1 MRPTPRQVRELEP
14 LLAALRDARFSRGLH
29 CPHCCDARTSSPAD
43 SRPPSIQRW
52 GTFSG
57 RQRYRCGAC
66 RRTFSDLTATPAAYA
81 KKLALWPAYSRCMA
95 QGWSVRRSAARV
107 KIHPSTAFRWRHALL
122 DRLRVVDAER
132 VSGGWVELS
141 TLRMPYSEKGQRTL
155 DRPPRR
161 CRERPDTAPFL
172 GRDGVNVVVACDR
185 MGRVIAAVTGKS
197 PVRRPTRLELE
208 RALAGR
214 VRGRVIVTARDGQF
228 GAAGFFAIHRG
239 GSFHDARPVARD
251 RAGRLAHVDTAFAY
265 GLRLETWLERFRGVA
280 TKYLPNYLAWHCAV
294 DRALRRGP
302 VATMLRWPMA
312 ATTNDPD
319 RRFRRR
325 RQRGGR
331 PKRGPNTSRQQDAD
345 AAGE

>member
-1 MRPTPRQVRELEP
+1 MRPTPRQDRALEP

-29 CPHCCDARTSSPAD
+29 CPHCCAAPTSSPAD
-43 SRPPSIQRW
+43 SRPPTIHRW

-95 QGWSVRRSAARV
+95 QGWSVRRSAACV

-122 DRLRVVDAER
+122 DRLRAVDAER
-132 VSGGWVELS
+132 LSGGWVELS

-172 GRDGVNVVVACDR
+172 GRQDVNVVIACDR
-185 MGRVIAAVTGKS
+185 LGRVIAAVAGIS
-197 PVRRPTRLELE
+197 PVRRPTRLDLE

-214 VRGRVIVTARDGQF
+214 VRGRVIVAARDGRF
-228 GAAGFFAIHRG
+228 GAAGFFASRRG
-239 GSFHDARPVARD
+239 GTVHDARPGAHD

-294 DRALRRGP
+294 DRTLRRGP
-302 VATMLRWPMA
+302 AATILRWPMA
-312 ATTNDPD
+312 STTNSRE
-319 RRFRRR
+319 RRSRRG
-325 RQRGGR
+325 RQRGDRAARR
-331 PKRGPNTSRQQDAD
+331 PNSSREQDAE
-345 AAGE
+345 AAEE